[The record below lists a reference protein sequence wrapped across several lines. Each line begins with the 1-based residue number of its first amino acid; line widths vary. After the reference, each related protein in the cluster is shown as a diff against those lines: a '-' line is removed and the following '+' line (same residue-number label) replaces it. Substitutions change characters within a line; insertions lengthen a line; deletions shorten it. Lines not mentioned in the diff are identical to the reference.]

1 MNPVLRMDHVSKRFR
16 KHVALDDVS
25 LEVPAGVVCALLGEN
40 GAGKTTAIRILL
52 GLADPDSGTTEVL
65 GRNSRW
71 EGQEIRRHVGYVPE
85 RPTLYDWM
93 TVDEIG
99 WFVAGFH
106 GGKFL
111 ENYQKLARGFGLEL
125 GQKIKEISK
134 GGRAKVCLALAQA
147 HEPALLLLDEP
158 TSGLD
163 PIVRHEFLES
173 MVDVAA
179 SGRTVFLCSHQIAEV
194 ERVADC
200 VAILRHGKLV
210 LFESL
215 DDLKA
220 NTREITITLKNGK
233 PLGSD
238 LPGTL
243 LERTDEGRQS
253 RFLLRGVGED
263 DIATLRQRPGIQS
276 LDAKVPSLER
286 IYVGYMH
293 ESKHIRAEA

>member
-1 MNPVLRMDHVSKRFR
+1 MNPVIRMDHVNKRFR
-16 KHVALDDVS
+16 KHIALDDVS

-40 GAGKTTAIRILL
+40 GAGKTTTMRILL
-52 GLADPDSGTTEVL
+52 GLADPDSGSTEVL
-65 GRNSRW
+65 GMNSRW
-71 EGQEIRRHVGYVPE
+71 EGQEIRRRIGYVPE

-93 TVDEIG
+93 TIDEIG
-99 WFVAGFH
+99 WFVAGFY
-106 GGKFL
+106 GGRFL
-111 ENYQKLARGFGLEL
+111 ENYQKLARGLGLEL

-179 SGRTVFLCSHQIAEV
+179 AGRTVFLCSHQIAEV

-200 VAILRHGKLV
+200 VAILRHGRLV

-215 DDLKA
+215 DNLKA
-220 NTREITITLKNGK
+220 NTRELTVTMENGK
-233 PLGSD
+233 PLGAV
-238 LPGTL
+238 PGTTL
-243 LERTDEGRQS
+243 QRIDEGRQS
-253 RFLLRGVGED
+253 RLLVHGVGEE
-263 DIATLRQRPGIQS
+263 DISALRQQPGIQS
-276 LDAKVPSLER
+276 LEAKVPSLEQ

-293 ESKHIRAEA
+293 DPKPTRAEA